1 MNSNLLRAGLLL
13 TCWGLATAILGGF
26 HIVLFGLRISSRDP
40 FRPCLIGALCAAA
53 YLWKRR
59 REAPLQAGSG
69 PYEYAGSI
77 VVACAAAGAALLW
90 GSFVAGGSDL
100 YGYISQARL
109 WLNGDL
115 HIAQP
120 WAASL
125 PWSDVDWIAAPV
137 GYKPGLTPHTIVPT
151 YPIGLPILIA
161 LFQLLGLP
169 MLVVPLLAG
178 ITIWVTYLMG
188 RDATGDALAG
198 LVSALVLA
206 TSPIFLHQSMWTM
219 ADVPTTA
226 FWTLAFWLGAIRVTS
241 MPLAAG
247 LSAGFALMSRPN
259 LALMACV
266 LPAVWMIADQHPW
279 RKTGRFTAALALPVA
294 AVAVVNTFLY
304 GALWV
309 SGYGDVGSLFALGHT
324 LQNLRLYATWIR
336 ETQTILFLF
345 AIVLAA
351 ASSRRWVRQGSRLDL
366 VSGIAIGAI
375 LLSYLFYQPFDA
387 WWYLRFLL
395 PVWPLC
401 CGMIAAF
408 LVLAARHARSRSEAY
423 VVAGLLC
430 SPLVVPSFRAAI
442 NLGVFDVGQS
452 ERRYIAAATMVADN
466 TPPNAIVIADQHS
479 GSVRFY
485 GNRRTLRFPYI
496 AAASFDDGVS
506 RLSSSQPVYL
516 FLEKWEEE
524 AFRRQFAEADGVKSV
539 NGSPIAKTPDGQ
551 VSLFLVSSLP

>member
-1 MNSNLLRAGLLL
+1 M
-13 TCWGLATAILGGF
+13 
-26 HIVLFGLRISSRDP
+26 
-40 FRPCLIGALCAAA
+40 
-53 YLWKRR
+53 
-59 REAPLQAGSG
+59 
-69 PYEYAGSI
+69 
-77 VVACAAAGAALLW
+77 
-90 GSFVAGGSDL
+90 
-100 YGYISQARL
+100 
-109 WLNGDL
+109 
-115 HIAQP
+115 
-120 WAASL
+120 
-125 PWSDVDWIAAPV
+125 
-137 GYKPGLTPHTIVPT
+137 
-151 YPIGLPILIA
+151 
-161 LFQLLGLP
+161 
-169 MLVVPLLAG
+169 
-178 ITIWVTYLMG
+178 
-188 RDATGDALAG
+188 
-198 LVSALVLA
+198 
-206 TSPIFLHQSMWTM
+206 
-219 ADVPTTA
+219 
-226 FWTLAFWLGAIRVTS
+226 
-241 MPLAAG
+241 
-247 LSAGFALMSRPN
+247 SAGFALMSRPN
-259 LALMACV
+259 LALLACV

-279 RKTGRFTAALALPVA
+279 RKTGKFTAALALPVA
-294 AVAVVNTFLY
+294 AVAVVNTLLY
-304 GALWV
+304 GAPWV
-309 SGYGDVGSLFALGHT
+309 SGYGDVGSLFALGHA

-336 ETQTILFLF
+336 ETQTVLFLF

-351 ASSRRWVRQGSRLDL
+351 ASSRRWVRQASRLDL

-442 NLGVFDVGQS
+442 DLGVFDVGQS

-496 AAASFDDGVS
+496 AAASFDEGVS

-524 AFRRQFAEADGVKSV
+524 AFRRQFAAADGVKYVNAVADRKDTGWTGQPVPLVVPSV
-539 NGSPIAKTPDGQ
+539 NRY
-551 VSLFLVSSLP
+551 